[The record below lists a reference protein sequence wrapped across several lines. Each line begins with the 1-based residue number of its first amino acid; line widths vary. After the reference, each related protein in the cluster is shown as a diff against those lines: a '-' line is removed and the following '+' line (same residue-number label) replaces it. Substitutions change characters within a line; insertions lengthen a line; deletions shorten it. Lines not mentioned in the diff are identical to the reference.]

1 MSQRVQKIME
11 NAKLIYSSTE
21 TAGNGPENLDMPID
35 LQRSNSYDFDNG
47 QAAAPRNG
55 SNCSVSTNILEDSDD
70 SVGDR
75 DYAPD
80 PEDESSGYSDLEIN
94 SKNRD
99 AQENFIYPGRPKK
112 GRKRKYANQDRDIR
126 KKRINS
132 NQDYC

>member
-55 SNCSVSTNILEDSDD
+55 SNCSVSTNTWRILMILLVTGIMLLIQKTTADHEFYTNLAVDETIQDD
-70 SVGDR
+70 IDGYNNELDFE
-75 DYAPD
+75 
-80 PEDESSGYSDLEIN
+80 PEDNEQESSI
-94 SKNRD
+94 
-99 AQENFIYPGRPKK
+99 
-112 GRKRKYANQDRDIR
+112 DI
-126 KKRINS
+126 
-132 NQDYC
+132 